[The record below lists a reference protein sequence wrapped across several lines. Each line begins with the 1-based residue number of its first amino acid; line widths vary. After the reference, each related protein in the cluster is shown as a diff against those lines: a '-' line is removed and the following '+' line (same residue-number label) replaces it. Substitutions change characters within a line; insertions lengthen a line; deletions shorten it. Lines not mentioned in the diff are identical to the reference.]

1 MTPAWKL
8 SGRELLLLLALT
20 LMWGVNWPMMK
31 FSLRELSPLW
41 FRAWTMS
48 GGAILLLLFFHWRG
62 VDLRVPRRLWLAV
75 AGLALPNILGWHG
88 LSIVG
93 LSDLPSGRA
102 AILGFTMP
110 VWTVLV
116 AILLGEQR
124 LSRRVLI
131 SVVAATAAVG
141 LLAAHELNS
150 LAGHPIAVL
159 WMQGAALCWALGT
172 VLMRRS
178 QLGLPIESVTVWMMV
193 LGAVCFW
200 IIAPLQEPFP
210 TVEALSAGLWWSLV
224 YGVVLNYGYA
234 QVIWFGMAKHLPP
247 SASAFSI
254 MAVPVVGTLTATV
267 IVGEVPRATDWAAAA
282 CVLVAIAAALLP
294 MRAQSRE

>member
-1 MTPAWKL
+1 MNASWRPT
-8 SGRELLLLLALT
+8 GRDLLLLVALT

-41 FRAWTMS
+41 FRAWTMT
-48 GGAILLLLFFHWRG
+48 GGAVLLWLFFRWRG
-62 VDLRVPRRLWLAV
+62 VDLRVPRGRWLAI

-93 LSDLPSGRA
+93 LSGLPSGRA

-116 AILLGEQR
+116 AILLGEQH

-141 LLAAHELNS
+141 LLAVHELHA
-150 LAGHPIAVL
+150 LAGQPLAVL
-159 WMQGAALCWALGT
+159 WMQGAALSWGLGT

-178 QLGLPIESVTVWMMV
+178 QLGMPTESVTVWMM
-193 LGAVCFW
+193 LMGSACFW
-200 IIAPLQEPFP
+200 VIAPLYEPFP
-210 TVEALSAGLWWSLV
+210 AVQSFSTGLWWSLL

-234 QVIWFGMAKHLPP
+234 QVIWFGMAKRLPP

-267 IVGEVPRATDWAAAA
+267 IVGEVPRASDWAAAA
-282 CVLVAIAAALLP
+282 CVVVAIAAALLP
-294 MRAQSRE
+294 VRAQSQ